1 MEIRLLFWQRVQ
13 DVTHGS
19 WEEVRRAA
27 LQVEISR
34 EISPYKQSKDV
45 ILNVIV
51 FFSSF
56 LTYAYKVNKQM
67 NDSRLA
73 SEGKMT
79 LFPSPDSELLSTVRL
94 LLVRRRKCI
103 EKNLMDLC

>member
-1 MEIRLLFWQRVQ
+1 MRVIKAEMEIRLLFWQRVQ

-45 ILNVIV
+45 LLNVIV
-51 FFSSF
+51 FFFFISN
-56 LTYAYKVNKQM
+56 L
-67 NDSRLA
+67 RL
-73 SEGKMT
+73 
-79 LFPSPDSELLSTVRL
+79 
-94 LLVRRRKCI
+94 
-103 EKNLMDLC
+103 